1 MLTEK
6 DIIRHCDSRV
16 LRRARNLVK
25 ADASIFD
32 RRCQYKPGK
41 KPATQ
46 LHANVSSADDWRTS
60 YDVILKVDESEG
72 KVLDYDCTC
81 PSSLSHSGMCKHVTA
96 VALVFLEHP
105 DTFLGYDLNRNAKS
119 SDGIS
124 KLLKSVE
131 DRRAAGSGEGKRP
144 ETEHLGTIDLG
155 VLLTHDTQRWSAKFR
170 ISGATARY
178 VIKDLPA
185 FLDAVDK
192 QETYSYGTKLSF
204 AHRKAM
210 FTDHALDIIA
220 FLQRAV
226 SIRQE
231 LENDQLSSYHL
242 RPKDLEHDLF
252 LSTPELVELL
262 DLLDRHV
269 FYVDDL
275 NKLNHKARKAHVIDG
290 NPPIRVEFTSV
301 GDGGFEMHR
310 DEPITLVASGNSR
323 YIWQNG
329 AFYRCTPD
337 YAEVEEFL
345 RDVYSNKNEVQFIS
359 EQDAPAFCSN
369 VLPSLEK
376 HLEVIEPPEM
386 EVMRP
391 RPCEVIVCLDRTG
404 KGISCEAYA
413 QYDDER
419 CGLFEAKAE
428 RTKLSYGLRDLGAER
443 AVRRLLARYFPVVEG
458 KTTGTQDSPMR
469 LSDEEDITRL
479 LFEGLRELRAHA
491 TVLTTPEFDG
501 LISRRHPHASVG
513 ISFKANL
520 INLTVSADDLPRG
533 ELVALLNSYRR
544 RKRYHRLKDGSFVDL
559 ANADLAEADELL
571 VDLDLMPEDLRD
583 GSAVL
588 PAYRALQLDDL
599 VADEQKD
606 ASFVQYVNNFEQRG
620 LANYQVPAGLHATL
634 RPYQVEGF
642 EWLCTLSDM
651 GFGGILA
658 DEMGLG
664 KSVQL
669 ISYLLAQKEARA
681 DCAPAL
687 IVCPASLVYNWI
699 AEFEKF
705 APGIR
710 AIAVAG
716 SKPERDDILIEY
728 AGENPTGTADVL
740 VTSYDLMRRDVEV
753 YQQVE
758 FSCVALDE
766 AQYIKNHATLAAQ
779 AVKSVPSKHRFALT
793 GTPIENRLSELW
805 SIFDFLMPGLLGSYR
820 RFRERY
826 EQPIVDGQEE
836 AMRRLQELVGHFVMR
851 RLKSDVLVDLPEKSE
866 NVVYAHMEG
875 EQLKLYRA
883 HEQRLRESIVGKSTA
898 EFARERIAVL
908 AELTRLREICC
919 DPHLVFDD
927 YDDSSA
933 KLSTILD
940 LVETAIDSGKKLLL
954 FSQFTSYLDII
965 STHLS
970 EQGVAHY
977 TITGATPKRQR
988 LELVNEF
995 NEDDTPV
1002 FLVSL
1007 KAGGTGLNLTGA
1019 SVVIHADPW
1028 WNSAAEDQATDRAH
1042 RIGQTK
1048 DVMVYKVIAKDSIEE
1063 RILALQETKSDLA
1076 DKLINSEGLSLS
1088 SLTRDELVSLLS

>member
-72 KVLDYDCTC
+72 EVLDYDCTC

-119 SDGIS
+119 SEGIS

-290 NPPIRVEFTSV
+290 NPPIRVEFTSL

-337 YAEVEEFL
+337 YAEIEEFL

-391 RPCEVIVCLDRTG
+391 RPCEVIVCLDRAG

-443 AVRRLLARYFPVVEG
+443 AVRRLLAWYFPVVEG

-533 ELVALLNSYRR
+533 ELVTLLNSYRR

-588 PAYRALQLDDL
+588 PAYRALQLDDF

-620 LANYQVPAGLHATL
+620 LAQYQVPAGLHATL

-705 APGIR
+705 APGLR

-753 YQQVE
+753 YQQIE

>member
-72 KVLDYDCTC
+72 EVLDYDCTC

-131 DRRAAGSGEGKRP
+131 DRRTAGSGEGKRP

-262 DLLDRHV
+262 DLLDKHV

-391 RPCEVIVCLDRTG
+391 RPCEVIVCLDRAG

-443 AVRRLLARYFPVVEG
+443 VVRRLLARYFPVVEG

-491 TVLTTPEFDG
+491 TLLTTPEFDG

-620 LANYQVPAGLHATL
+620 LAQYQVPAGLHATL

-705 APGIR
+705 APGLR

-728 AGENPTGTADVL
+728 AGDNPTGTADVL

-753 YQQVE
+753 YQQIE

>member
-72 KVLDYDCTC
+72 EVLDYDCTC

-131 DRRAAGSGEGKRP
+131 DRRTAGSGEGKRP

-301 GDGGFEMHR
+301 GDGGFELHR

-391 RPCEVIVCLDRTG
+391 RPCEVIVCLDRAG

-705 APGIR
+705 APGLR

-753 YQQVE
+753 YQQIE

>member
-72 KVLDYDCTC
+72 EVLDYDCTC

-301 GDGGFEMHR
+301 GDGGFELHR

-391 RPCEVIVCLDRTG
+391 RPCEVIVCLDRAG

-705 APGIR
+705 APGLR

-753 YQQVE
+753 YQQIE

>member
-72 KVLDYDCTC
+72 EVLDYDCTC

-262 DLLDRHV
+262 DLLDKHV

-345 RDVYSNKNEVQFIS
+345 CDVYSNKNEVQFIS

-391 RPCEVIVCLDRTG
+391 RPCEVIVCLDRAG

-419 CGLFEAKAE
+419 CGLFESKAE

-705 APGIR
+705 APGLR

-753 YQQVE
+753 YQQIE

>member
-72 KVLDYDCTC
+72 EVLDYDCTC

-262 DLLDRHV
+262 DLLDKHV

-391 RPCEVIVCLDRTG
+391 RPCEVIVCLDRAG

-419 CGLFEAKAE
+419 CGLFESKAE

-705 APGIR
+705 APGLR

-753 YQQVE
+753 YQQIE

>member
-46 LHANVSSADDWRTS
+46 LHANVSSSDDWRTS
-60 YDVILKVDESEG
+60 YDVILKVDENEG
-72 KVLDYDCTC
+72 EVLDYDCTC

-131 DRRAAGSGEGKRP
+131 DRRSTGSGEGKRP

-262 DLLDRHV
+262 DLLDKHV

-301 GDGGFEMHR
+301 GDGGFELHR

-359 EQDAPAFCSN
+359 EEDAPAFCSN

-391 RPCEVIVCLDRTG
+391 RPCEVTVCLDRAG

-419 CGLFEAKAE
+419 CGLFEAKAD

-443 AVRRLLARYFPVVEG
+443 VVRRLLARYFPVVEG

-491 TVLTTPEFDG
+491 TLLTTPEFDG
-501 LISRRHPHASVG
+501 LISKRHPHASVG

-559 ANADLAEADELL
+559 ANADLAEADDLL

-599 VADEQKD
+599 VADELKD
-606 ASFVQYVNNFEQRG
+606 ASFVQYVANFEQRG
-620 LANYQVPAGLHATL
+620 LSDYQVPAGLHATL

-669 ISYLLAQKEARA
+669 ISYLLAQKEAHD
-681 DCAPAL
+681 DCAVAL

-705 APGIR
+705 APGLR
-710 AIAVAG
+710 AVAVAG
-716 SKPERDDILIEY
+716 SKPERDDILIQY

-753 YQQVE
+753 YQE
-758 FSCVALDE
+758 IGFSCVALDE

-779 AVKSVPSKHRFALT
+779 AVKSIRSKHRFALT

-875 EQLKLYRA
+875 EQLRLYRA

-927 YDDSSA
+927 YEDSSA

-965 STHLS
+965 SAHLS
-970 EQGVAHY
+970 EQGIAHY

-995 NEDDTPV
+995 NEDETPV

>member
-72 KVLDYDCTC
+72 EVLDYDCTC

-262 DLLDRHV
+262 DLLDKHV

-376 HLEVIEPPEM
+376 HIEVIEPPEM

-669 ISYLLAQKEARA
+669 ISYLLAQKEAHA

>member
-72 KVLDYDCTC
+72 EVLDYDCTC

>member
-72 KVLDYDCTC
+72 EVLDYDCTC

-301 GDGGFEMHR
+301 GDGGFELHR

-391 RPCEVIVCLDRTG
+391 RPCEVIVCLDRAG

-705 APGIR
+705 APGLR

-728 AGENPTGTADVL
+728 AGDNPTGTADVL

-753 YQQVE
+753 YQQIE

>member
-72 KVLDYDCTC
+72 EVLDYDCTC

-301 GDGGFEMHR
+301 GDGGFELHR

-391 RPCEVIVCLDRTG
+391 RPCEVIVCLDRAG

-705 APGIR
+705 APGLR

-826 EQPIVDGQEE
+826 EQLIVDGQEE

>member
-60 YDVILKVDESEG
+60 YDVILKVDENEG
-72 KVLDYDCTC
+72 EVLDYDCTC

-131 DRRAAGSGEGKRP
+131 DRRSTGSGEGKRP

-262 DLLDRHV
+262 DLLDKHV

-301 GDGGFEMHR
+301 GDGGFELHR

-391 RPCEVIVCLDRTG
+391 RPCEVIVCLDRAG

-419 CGLFEAKAE
+419 CALFEAKAD

-443 AVRRLLARYFPVVEG
+443 VVRRLLARYFPVAEG

-491 TVLTTPEFDG
+491 TLLTTPEFDG
-501 LISRRHPHASVG
+501 LISKRHPHASVG

-559 ANADLAEADELL
+559 ANADLAEADDLL

-583 GSAVL
+583 GNAVL

-599 VADEQKD
+599 VADELKD
-606 ASFVQYVNNFEQRG
+606 ASFVQYVANFEQRG
-620 LANYQVPAGLHATL
+620 LSDYQVPAGLRATL

-669 ISYLLAQKEARA
+669 ISYLLAQKEAHD
-681 DCAPAL
+681 DCAVAL

-705 APGIR
+705 APGLR
-710 AIAVAG
+710 TVAVAG
-716 SKPERDDILIEY
+716 SKPERDDILIQY

-753 YQQVE
+753 YQE
-758 FSCVALDE
+758 IGFSCVALDE

-779 AVKSVPSKHRFALT
+779 AVKSIRSKHRFALT

-836 AMRRLQELVGHFVMR
+836 AMHRLQELVGHFVMR

-875 EQLKLYRA
+875 EQLRLYRA

-927 YDDSSA
+927 YEDSSA

-970 EQGVAHY
+970 EQGIAHY

-995 NEDDTPV
+995 NEDETPV

>member
-72 KVLDYDCTC
+72 EVLDYDCTC

-391 RPCEVIVCLDRTG
+391 RPCEVIVCLDRAG

-571 VDLDLMPEDLRD
+571 VDLNLMPEDLRD

-705 APGIR
+705 APGLR

-753 YQQVE
+753 YQQIE

>member
-72 KVLDYDCTC
+72 EVLDYDCTC

-301 GDGGFEMHR
+301 GDGGFELHR

-391 RPCEVIVCLDRTG
+391 RPCEVIVCLDRAG

-491 TVLTTPEFDG
+491 TLLTTPEFDG

-705 APGIR
+705 APGLR

-753 YQQVE
+753 YQQIE

>member
-72 KVLDYDCTC
+72 EVLDYDCTC

-144 ETEHLGTIDLG
+144 ETEHLGSIDLG

-301 GDGGFEMHR
+301 GDGGFELHR

-391 RPCEVIVCLDRTG
+391 RPCEVIVCLDRAG

-705 APGIR
+705 APGLR

-753 YQQVE
+753 YQQIE

>member
-72 KVLDYDCTC
+72 EVLDYDCTC

-301 GDGGFEMHR
+301 GDGGFELHR

-391 RPCEVIVCLDRTG
+391 RPCEVIVCLDRAG

-443 AVRRLLARYFPVVEG
+443 VVRRLLARYFPVVEG

-491 TVLTTPEFDG
+491 TLLTTPEFDG

-620 LANYQVPAGLHATL
+620 LAQYQVPAGLHATL

-705 APGIR
+705 APGLR

-753 YQQVE
+753 YQQIE

-898 EFARERIAVL
+898 EFVRERIAVL

>member
-72 KVLDYDCTC
+72 EVLDYDCTC

-131 DRRAAGSGEGKRP
+131 DRRTAGSGEGKRP

-301 GDGGFEMHR
+301 GDGGFELHR

-391 RPCEVIVCLDRTG
+391 RPCEVIVCLDRAG

-705 APGIR
+705 APGLR

-826 EQPIVDGQEE
+826 EQLIVDGQEE

>member
-290 NPPIRVEFTSV
+290 NPPIRAEFTSV

-501 LISRRHPHASVG
+501 LISRRHPHTSVG

-883 HEQRLRESIVGKSTA
+883 HEQRLRESIVGKSTT

>member
-72 KVLDYDCTC
+72 EVLDYDCTC

-310 DEPITLVASGNSR
+310 DEPVTLVASGNSR

-620 LANYQVPAGLHATL
+620 LAQYQVPAGLHATL

-705 APGIR
+705 APGLR

-753 YQQVE
+753 YQQIE

-826 EQPIVDGQEE
+826 EQPIVDGQDE

>member
-72 KVLDYDCTC
+72 EVLDYDCTC

-226 SIRQE
+226 PIRQE

-262 DLLDRHV
+262 DLLDKHV

-391 RPCEVIVCLDRTG
+391 RPCEVIVCLDRAG

-443 AVRRLLARYFPVVEG
+443 VVRRLLARYFPVVEG
-458 KTTGTQDSPMR
+458 KTTGTQESPMR

-501 LISRRHPHASVG
+501 LISRRRPHASIG

-559 ANADLAEADELL
+559 ANADLAEADDLL

-583 GSAVL
+583 GSAAL

-606 ASFVQYVNNFEQRG
+606 AAFVQYVNNFEQRG
-620 LANYQVPAGLHATL
+620 MANYQVPASLHATL

-669 ISYLLAQKEARA
+669 ISYLVAQNEARA
-681 DCAPAL
+681 GCAPAL

-705 APGIR
+705 APGLC
-710 AIAVAG
+710 AVAVAG
-716 SKPERDDILIEY
+716 SKPERDDILIAY
-728 AGENPTGTADVL
+728 AGDNPTGTADVL

-753 YQQVE
+753 YQQIG

-779 AVKSVPSKHRFALT
+779 AVKSIRSQHRFALT

-836 AMRRLQELVGHFVMR
+836 AMHRLRELVGHFVMR

-875 EQLKLYRA
+875 EQLRLYRA

-965 STHLS
+965 SERLS

-1076 DKLINSEGLSLS
+1076 GKLINSEGLSLS
-1088 SLTRDELVSLLS
+1088 SLSRDELVSLLS

>member
-46 LHANVSSADDWRTS
+46 LHANVSSADDWRSS
-60 YDVILKVDESEG
+60 YDVILKVDENEG
-72 KVLDYDCTC
+72 EVLDYDCTC

-131 DRRAAGSGEGKRP
+131 DRRSTGSGEGKRP

-262 DLLDRHV
+262 DLLDKHV

-301 GDGGFEMHR
+301 GDGGFELHR

-391 RPCEVIVCLDRTG
+391 RPCEVIVCLDRAG

-419 CGLFEAKAE
+419 CGLFEAKAD

-443 AVRRLLARYFPVVEG
+443 VVRRLLARYFPVVEG

-491 TVLTTPEFDG
+491 TLLTTPEFDG
-501 LISRRHPHASVG
+501 LISKRHPHASVG

-559 ANADLAEADELL
+559 ANADLAEADDLL

-599 VADEQKD
+599 VADELKD
-606 ASFVQYVNNFEQRG
+606 ASFVQYVANFEQRG
-620 LANYQVPAGLHATL
+620 LSDYQVPTGLRATL

-669 ISYLLAQKEARA
+669 ISYLLAQKEAHD
-681 DCAPAL
+681 DCAVAL

-705 APGIR
+705 APGLR
-710 AIAVAG
+710 AVAVAG
-716 SKPERDDILIEY
+716 SKPERDDILIQY
-728 AGENPTGTADVL
+728 AGKNPTGTADVL

-753 YQQVE
+753 YQE
-758 FSCVALDE
+758 IGFSCVALDE

-779 AVKSVPSKHRFALT
+779 AVKSIRSKHRFALT

-875 EQLKLYRA
+875 EQLRLYRA

-927 YDDSSA
+927 YEDSSA

-965 STHLS
+965 SAHLS
-970 EQGVAHY
+970 EQGIAHY

-995 NEDDTPV
+995 NEDETPV

>member
-72 KVLDYDCTC
+72 EVLDYDCTC

-131 DRRAAGSGEGKRP
+131 DRRTAGSGEGKRP

-262 DLLDRHV
+262 DLLDKHV

-391 RPCEVIVCLDRTG
+391 RPCEVIVCLDRAG

-705 APGIR
+705 APGLR

-753 YQQVE
+753 YQQIE

>member
-72 KVLDYDCTC
+72 EVLDYDCTC

-131 DRRAAGSGEGKRP
+131 DRRMAGSGEGKRP

-262 DLLDRHV
+262 DLLDKHV

-391 RPCEVIVCLDRTG
+391 RPCEVIVCLDRAG

-501 LISRRHPHASVG
+501 LISRRHPHASIG

-559 ANADLAEADELL
+559 ANADLAEADDLL

-705 APGIR
+705 APGLR

-753 YQQVE
+753 YQQIE

>member
-72 KVLDYDCTC
+72 EVLDYDCTC

-131 DRRAAGSGEGKRP
+131 DRRTAGSGEGKRP

-391 RPCEVIVCLDRTG
+391 RPCEVIVCLDRAG

-443 AVRRLLARYFPVVEG
+443 VVKRLLARYFPVVEG

-705 APGIR
+705 APGLR

-753 YQQVE
+753 YQQIE

-875 EQLKLYRA
+875 EQLRLYRA

>member
-72 KVLDYDCTC
+72 EVLDYDCTC

-131 DRRAAGSGEGKRP
+131 DRRTAGSGEGKRP

-262 DLLDRHV
+262 DLLDKHV

-391 RPCEVIVCLDRTG
+391 RPCEVIVCLDRAG

-705 APGIR
+705 APGLR

-728 AGENPTGTADVL
+728 AGDNPTGTADVL

-753 YQQVE
+753 YQQIE

>member
-72 KVLDYDCTC
+72 EVLDYDCTC

-391 RPCEVIVCLDRTG
+391 RPCEVIVCLDRAG

-620 LANYQVPAGLHATL
+620 LAQYQVPAGLHATL

-705 APGIR
+705 APGLR

-753 YQQVE
+753 YQQIE

>member
-72 KVLDYDCTC
+72 EVLDYDCTC

-391 RPCEVIVCLDRTG
+391 RPCEVIVCLDRAG

-443 AVRRLLARYFPVVEG
+443 VVRRLLARYFPVVEG
-458 KTTGTQDSPMR
+458 KTTGTQESPMR

-501 LISRRHPHASVG
+501 LISRRHPHASIG

-544 RKRYHRLKDGSFVDL
+544 RKRYHCLKDGSFVDL
-559 ANADLAEADELL
+559 ANADLAEADDLL

-642 EWLCTLSDM
+642 EWLCTLSGM